1 MLHKRPK
8 SARNLLKSEWN
19 KPTTPKVDR
28 AQQKKMIQE
37 FQRRDQEEVERRLQV
52 RMKLVSFFFFC
63 QFFFLML
70 FYILWR
76 LSLLQEDESQFLL
89 KKDLNR
95 HLDSSWCMVLLSFL
109 AFYQCKKA
117 YIDGNTN
124 NLQNILQIARK
135 GFNITVS
142 FC

>member
-52 RMKLVSFFFFC
+52 RMKLVRTFPYFPSFF
-63 QFFFLML
+63 LN
-70 FYILWR
+70 
-76 LSLLQEDESQFLL
+76 
-89 KKDLNR
+89 DL
-95 HLDSSWCMVLLSFL
+95 
-109 AFYQCKKA
+109 
-117 YIDGNTN
+117 
-124 NLQNILQIARK
+124 
-135 GFNITVS
+135 
-142 FC
+142 